1 MKRGVTLPERA
12 GNVMKHYQ
20 RPKTLW
26 KEMPRLPERAGNVCN
41 IARDLERSVK
51 DAMRCQRSENVSH
64 SPVVLLKP
72 FL

>member
-1 MKRGVTLPERA
+1 VCNVARESWKRYETLPETK
-12 GNVMKHYQ
+12 NVM
-20 RPKTLW
+20 
-26 KEMPRLPERAGNVCN
+26 ERDAT
-41 IARDLERSVK
+41 IARDQKRSIK